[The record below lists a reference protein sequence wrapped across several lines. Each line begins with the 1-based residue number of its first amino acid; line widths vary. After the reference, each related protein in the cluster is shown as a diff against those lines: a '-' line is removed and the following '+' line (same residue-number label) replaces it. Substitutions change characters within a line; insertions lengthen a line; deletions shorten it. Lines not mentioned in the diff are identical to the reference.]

1 MTESGKVAIAVAV
14 IGVLGTL
21 AAKFIDSGGSEPTV
35 SATMPPL
42 PGLAGAWTDK
52 DGDALVIVQT
62 GSNFAVTRWSFA
74 GFVSATGTITGRDV
88 RFDYRTDTA
97 SGQCSGELA
106 GDGRSVTLACEEP
119 GNSYAQRLKRGA

>member
-21 AAKFIDSGGSEPTV
+21 AAKLIDTGGMP
-35 SATMPPL
+35 SAAPAAPPP
-42 PGLAGAWTDK
+42 PGLAGTWTDK

-74 GFVSATGTITGRDV
+74 GFVSAGGTVIGRDIQL
-88 RFDYRTDTA
+88 DYRTDSVA
-97 SGQCSGELA
+97 GHCSGALA
-106 GDGRSVTLACEEP
+106 GDGRSVTLACTEP
-119 GNSYAQRLKRGA
+119 GNSYAQTLTRGA